1 MTIDQLFDIALRNM
15 EVTLHALEKRVS
27 PPKAIPFKDGFVYRY
42 TEKTI
47 HQALVQKLARV
58 VTGLHAARI
67 LFEYGIVQ
75 EQSALHR
82 IIDEFQEDISFLAYA
97 VITDEITELHR
108 QYLSAFYEEEFDN
121 PESPIESTQKR
132 LMVSR
137 KKIRA
142 YIARIEKPVAD
153 QSKGIEL
160 SRTVHKAYSGFV
172 HGASPAIMDMYDGG
186 TSPGFL
192 VGGMLGTIRMTEYRE
207 DLWNYFYRGIL
218 AFSFVA
224 MAFGDEVLNNSIRA
238 FRDEFEKQSGKGYAA
253 STRTVT

>member
-1 MTIDQLFDIALRNM
+1 MTIDQLFDNTLRNM

-58 VTGLHAARI
+58 ITGLYAARI
-67 LFEYGIVQ
+67 LLEYGFVQ
-75 EQSALHR
+75 EQGALHR
-82 IIDEFQEDISFLAYA
+82 ILDEFQEDISFLAYA
-97 VITDEITELHR
+97 VISDEITELHS

-121 PESPIESTQKR
+121 PENPIESTQKR
-132 LMVSR
+132 PMVSR

-142 YIARIEKPVAD
+142 YIARVEKIALD
-153 QSKGIEL
+153 QDRCIEL
-160 SRTVHKAYSGFV
+160 SRTLHKAYSGFV

-192 VGGMLGTIRMTEYRE
+192 VRGMIGTIRMTELRD

-224 MAFGDEVLNNSIRA
+224 MAFRDDALNNSIRD
-238 FRDEFEKQSGKGYAA
+238 FLEEFEKQSDKSYVS